1 MATKAD
7 FTVAEWERLGRAP
20 VVAGLA
26 ISFSD
31 PSGPLDTVKESAA
44 ALRTLAEAATPD
56 GDYGPFVHALAQ
68 DVVARRQN
76 PLGDFRPSRSD
87 GLQECLDELRHVAR
101 LVRSERVSPAELDAF
116 VGWVRT
122 AAQRVALA
130 AREGG
135 FLGFGGALV
144 SEREQE
150 MLETLGELF
159 GVRRQAPPAAGA

>member
-7 FTVAEWERLGRAP
+7 FTQAEWERLGRAP

-44 ALRTLAEAATPD
+44 ALRTLAEATTPD
-56 GDYGPFVHALAQ
+56 ADYGPFVHALAQ
-68 DVVARRQN
+68 DVVARGQN
-76 PLGDFRPSRSD
+76 PLGDFRPSRSE
-87 GLQECLDELRHVAR
+87 GLQQCLDELRHVAR
-101 LVRSERVSPAELDAF
+101 LLHRDAVGPDERDGF

-122 AAQRVALA
+122 ASQRVALA

-135 FLGFGGALV
+135 FLGFGGTLV

-150 MLETLGELF
+150 MLETLGEIF
-159 GVRRQAPPAAGA
+159 GVRRPDAAAGDA